1 MSDSRDYHEGIKRMT
16 GLIAL
21 LEFALTK
28 GRSRDLDA
36 ALYRFMAD
44 SMRDQPGD
52 KDEGYL
58 QAYNELTGDPE
69 PLLAYLTQNRALH
82 REVDTLKAAAKQNP
96 ARYKTKAK
104 AKETYRKSLNKAP
117 SIWDPISLERRGQ
130 AAEFQEEG
138 NKKVK
143 DWNEYYAWQYR

>member
-1 MSDSRDYHEGIKRMT
+1 MRHCIASW
-16 GLIAL
+16 LISCG
-21 LEFALTK
+21 T
-28 GRSRDLDA
+28 S
-36 ALYRFMAD
+36 
-44 SMRDQPGD
+44 PGD

-82 REVDTLKAAAKQNP
+82 REVDSLKAAAKQNP

-104 AKETYRKSLNKAP
+104 AKETYRKSLNNAP
-117 SIWDPISLERRGQ
+117 SIWDPISLERCGQ